1 VHELPTGTR
10 YSRGSALVNV
20 LQLDE
25 GEHPTA
31 VITCR
36 SFPSDE
42 YLLFATKS
50 GMVKKTAM
58 SDYDKTRRD
67 GLIAINLK
75 KGDELVNVRRV
86 KKNEKVILCSS
97 HGKAILFD
105 ESEIRPTGRATSGV
119 RGITLKDGATML
131 GMEISNGNGDLFVI
145 TEKGFGKRTPVSD
158 YPEHKRGGQ
167 GVYTIAMTQ
176 RKGNL
181 VACRVVGPQ
190 HELMIV
196 SEEGVVIRVKSSDI
210 SKLGRSTQGV
220 KVMNLADSDR
230 VASVARMVAHK
241 KKAARV
247 DPMQGALELGVQ
259 SEDDSI
265 DIGGEEALDET
276 MIDE

>member
-1 VHELPTGTR
+1 V
-10 YSRGSALVNV
+10 
-20 LQLDE
+20 
-25 GEHPTA
+25 
-31 VITCR
+31 
-36 SFPSDE
+36 F
-42 YLLFATKS
+42 
-50 GMVKKTAM
+50 
-58 SDYDKTRRD
+58 
-67 GLIAINLK
+67 
-75 KGDELVNVRRV
+75 
-86 KKNEKVILCSS
+86 
-97 HGKAILFD
+97 
-105 ESEIRPTGRATSGV
+105 
-119 RGITLKDGATML
+119 
-131 GMEISNGNGDLFVI
+131 
-145 TEKGFGKRTPVSD
+145 
-158 YPEHKRGGQ
+158 
-167 GVYTIAMTQ
+167 TIAMTQ

-196 SEEGVVIRVKSSDI
+196 SEEGVVIRVKSSDV

-220 KVMNLADSDR
+220 KVMNLAETDR